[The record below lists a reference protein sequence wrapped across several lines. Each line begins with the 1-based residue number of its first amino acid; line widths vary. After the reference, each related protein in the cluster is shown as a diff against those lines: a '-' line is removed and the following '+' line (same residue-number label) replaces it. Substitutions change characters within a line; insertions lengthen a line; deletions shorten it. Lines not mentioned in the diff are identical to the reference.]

1 MDTAEDPRVRTVTP
15 PGRATLPGPILAI
28 HQEAT
33 PRGLEAIPR
42 GREVTHQ
49 AQEVTHQAPQD
60 LVAILHH
67 QAQEAIPR
75 GLEVTLLQLG
85 VIRNHLDLVVILLH
99 PLEVQEVTHLHPM
112 LTRVLPLLVHPAAL
126 ILDS

>member
-1 MDTAEDPRVRTVTP
+1 MDTAEDLRVRTVTP

-33 PRGLEAIPR
+33 PRGLE
-42 GREVTHQ
+42 VTHQ
-49 AQEVTHQAPQD
+49 AQEATHQDPQD
-60 LVAILHH
+60 LAAILRH
-67 QAQEAIPR
+67 QAQE
-75 GLEVTLLQLG
+75 
-85 VIRNHLDLVVILLH
+85 VIRNHLDLVVIHLH

-112 LTRVLPLLVHPAAL
+112 LTPVLPLVHPAAL

>member
-28 HQEAT
+28 HQGAT
-33 PRGLEAIPR
+33 PRGLEA
-42 GREVTHQ
+42 THP

-60 LVAILHH
+60 LVAILRH

-85 VIRNHLDLVVILLH
+85 VIRNHLVLVVILLH

>member
-33 PRGLEAIPR
+33 PRGLE
-42 GREVTHQ
+42 VTHPVLE
-49 AQEVTHQAPQD
+49 ATHQAPQD
-60 LVAILHH
+60 LVAILRH
-67 QAQEAIPR
+67 QVQEAIPR
-75 GLEVTLLQLG
+75 GLEFTLLQLG

>member
-28 HQEAT
+28 HQGAT
-33 PRGLEAIPR
+33 PRGLEA
-42 GREVTHQ
+42 THP
-49 AQEVTHQAPQD
+49 AQVATHQAPQV
-60 LVAILHH
+60 LVAILRH

-85 VIRNHLDLVVILLH
+85 VIRNHLDLVGILLH